1 MVAKRINMLAG
12 LLPFFIAACGGGGG
26 GGGGGD
32 AGAAQARELSL
43 TLQPFVS
50 GLEFPVFLT
59 APAGDRRQFIV
70 ERAGRVRIVDN
81 GQLLAAPFLDIR
93 GRTSTEGERGLLSLA
108 FHPRYASNGYF
119 FIYHSDLDGN
129 IVVERLRVAGG
140 NANAADPASAVVLLT
155 IPHPGFSNHYG
166 GLLSFGPDGML
177 YIGTG
182 DGGGAGDPNRN
193 AQNLGSLLGKL
204 LRVDV
209 DSAAPGYAVPP
220 DNPFRG
226 QAGRRGEIWA
236 YGLRNPW
243 RYAFDPDDALLY
255 IADVG
260 QDRNEEVDVAPLG
273 QGGNNYGWNIME
285 GTQCYN
291 AANCDSAGLTLPA
304 YEYAHGAADANGCSI
319 TGGYVYRGAA
329 IPQLRGEYLF
339 SDYCGGWL
347 KSLRY
352 QNGRASKARDWAA
365 GAGNVVSFGRDGQNE
380 LYLLNAAGAVYRIGR
395 R

>member
-1 MVAKRINMLAG
+1 MAKRINMLAG
-12 LLPFFIAACGGGGG
+12 SLLCCMAACGGGGDG
-26 GGGGGD
+26 
-32 AGAAQARELSL
+32 AGTAQARELSL
-43 TLQPFVS
+43 ALQPFFS
-50 GLEFPVFLT
+50 GLDFPVFLT
-59 APAGDRRQFIV
+59 APQGDRRQFIV

-81 GQLLAAPFLDIR
+81 GQLLAAPFLDIG
-93 GRTSTEGERGLLSLA
+93 GRTSTGGERGLLSLA
-108 FHPRYASNGYF
+108 FHPQYASNGYF
-119 FIYHSDLDGN
+119 FIYHSDLAGN
-129 IVVERLRVAGG
+129 IVVERLRVAAG
-140 NANAADPASAVVLLT
+140 NANAADPASSAALLT

-166 GLLSFGPDGML
+166 GLLGFGPDGML

-209 DSAAPGYAVPP
+209 DAAAPGYAVPL

-243 RYAFDPDDALLY
+243 RYAFDPDHGLLY

-260 QDRNEEVDVAPLG
+260 QERNEEVDVAPLG

-291 AANCDSAGLTLPA
+291 GAACDQSGLTSPA
-304 YEYAHGAADANGCSI
+304 YEYTHGAGGANGCAI

-352 QNGRASKARDWAA
+352 QNGRASTARDWAA

-380 LYLLNAAGAVYRIGR
+380 LYLLNAAGAVLRVAAR
-395 R
+395 